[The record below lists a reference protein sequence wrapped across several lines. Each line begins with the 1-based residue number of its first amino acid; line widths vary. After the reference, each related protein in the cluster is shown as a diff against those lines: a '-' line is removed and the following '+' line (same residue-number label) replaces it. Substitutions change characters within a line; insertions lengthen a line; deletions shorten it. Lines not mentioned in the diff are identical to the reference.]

1 MLTYQYRNII
11 LASLMLGNI
20 SPSNAFMS
28 SNIKTV
34 ALPSSSLLTSNNA
47 MPSRSSVPNSLISA
61 TATFYDQNKQRNKQ
75 LGRTSLHMSED
86 NFNESKY
93 TESAWACIA
102 GVTKAAEYYS
112 ATTIEAPMLLDIML
126 NPTKHNAGE
135 NADSAKRV
143 TEKVLV
149 KADIDVLTLKQELEI
164 FMSKQPKISGSMDSQ
179 KVLGRSMMKVLER
192 ARDSVSLL
200 GVSWFIVYLHWICHH
215 HTLFL
220 ICYFF
225 YK

>member
-1 MLTYQYRNII
+1 
-11 LASLMLGNI
+11 
-20 SPSNAFMS
+20 
-28 SNIKTV
+28 
-34 ALPSSSLLTSNNA
+34 
-47 MPSRSSVPNSLISA
+47 
-61 TATFYDQNKQRNKQ
+61 
-75 LGRTSLHMSED
+75 MSED

-200 GVSWFIVYLHWICHH
+200 GVSWFIVYLH
-215 HTLFL
+215 
-220 ICYFF
+220 
-225 YK
+225 